1 MADTTLRGRFVWH
14 ELNTADEAAS
24 HAFYRNALGWK
35 TQSWEQNPSC
45 QMFSGGGEP
54 LGATV
59 PKEGASNWIHYIGT
73 SDLDATVQQAKDLG
87 ANVVQKPGEIPG
99 GDRHAILEDP
109 QGAVFAVYASLKP
122 PQREKDPRVGQF
134 SWMEL
139 ATTDAKAA
147 LDFYCALFGWER
159 SAAHDMGPMGF
170 YYIFSRNGRD
180 LGGVFDK
187 PAEMPGPASWFG
199 YIRVKN
205 LDAVVQKVKDGG
217 GTLLN
222 GPMEV
227 PGGDWIAQFADPHG
241 GLFAV
246 HVLKNDLAQHSP
258 AIPEPGTTEPA
269 PAEEPA
275 RQPKP
280 KAAKPKAAKK
290 ATKKAASKAAT
301 KPAAAQARKKSTK
314 KKSTKKKSTPAAKR
328 KAVKTR
334 KRSGRKASTVR
345 SRSVKAKT
353 RTAGRKK
360 ATVRTG
366 KKRAQPKKG
375 K

>member
-1 MADTTLRGRFVWH
+1 MRRDAGKGACLAV
-14 ELNTADEAAS
+14 
-24 HAFYRNALGWK
+24 ALGLA
-35 TQSWEQNPSC
+35 C
-45 QMFSGGGEP
+45 
-54 LGATV
+54 
-59 PKEGASNWIHYIGT
+59 
-73 SDLDATVQQAKDLG
+73 
-87 ANVVQKPGEIPG
+87 G
-99 GDRHAILEDP
+99 GDRGPDADSAPAPAPPPSARATLSVDAGKYGYEP
-109 QGAVFAVYASLKP
+109 NAS
-122 PQREKDPRVGQF
+122 
-134 SWMEL
+134 
-139 ATTDAKAA
+139 
-147 LDFYCALFGWER
+147 
-159 SAAHDMGPMGF
+159 
-170 YYIFSRNGRD
+170 I
-180 LGGVFDK
+180 FDK

-290 ATKKAASKAAT
+290 KY
-301 KPAAAQARKKSTK
+301 PFARRQ
-314 KKSTKKKSTPAAKR
+314 PVF
-328 KAVKTR
+328 AVGAV
-334 KRSGRKASTVR
+334 SPHESIFEEVSLDGLDGADHPGVVGR
-345 SRSVKAKT
+345 
-353 RTAGRKK
+353 
-360 ATVRTG
+360 
-366 KKRAQPKKG
+366 
-375 K
+375 